1 MAKSG
6 FTSQQV
12 SEIIGVSQRQL
23 GYWRKTELI
32 TPTHKTSGGHARYSF
47 SDLVA
52 LKAIRQLIDSGVS
65 LQRVRQNIAAL
76 LGFLPTLSTPLSELS
91 LVATGDVV
99 LVLYEGSAFE
109 ALTGQEWI
117 LEIATLEKQAATILD
132 KTEQP
137 FQHALFDDETEAVTK
152 DWRKSGG
159 VATR

>member
-1 MAKSG
+1 MTRPE

-12 SEIIGVSQRQL
+12 SKVIGVSQRQL
-23 GYWRKTELI
+23 RYWRKTKLI
-32 TPTHKTSGGHARYSF
+32 TPACKTSGGHARYSF
-47 SDLVA
+47 NDLVA

-65 LQRVRQNIAAL
+65 LQRVRQNIASL
-76 LGFLPTLSTPLSELS
+76 LEFLPTLSRPLSELS

-99 LVLYEGSAFE
+99 LVLHDGSAFE

-117 LEIATLEKQAATILD
+117 LEIAALEKQAATILD